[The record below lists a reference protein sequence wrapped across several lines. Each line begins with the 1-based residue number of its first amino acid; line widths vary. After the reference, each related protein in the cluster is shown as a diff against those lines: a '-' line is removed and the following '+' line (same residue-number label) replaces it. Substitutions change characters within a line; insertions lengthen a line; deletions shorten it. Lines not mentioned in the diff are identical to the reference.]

1 MKRLILCAAALS
13 SAVFAFAQP
22 KLTEDNIDKIIK
34 EMTLEEKAQL
44 VVGAGKATT
53 REGIPT
59 GTIELVKGAAGMTK
73 AIDRLGI
80 TAAVASDGPAGV
92 RIDPSREGTDETFY
106 CTGFPVGILLAS
118 SWDEELVEKVT
129 TAMGKEALE
138 YGVDVLLAPGMNIH
152 RNPLNGRNF
161 EYFSEDPLL
170 SGKMASA
177 YIKGIQNNGVGVSVK
192 HYAANN
198 QETNRFN
205 NNSVI
210 SQRALRE
217 IYLKNFEIAVK
228 ESKPWTVMASYNK
241 LNGPYTCASKELL
254 TTVLR
259 DEWGFDGIVMTDW
272 TPARETVNQLLAG
285 NDLMM
290 PGEAD
295 QREDVINAVKSGE
308 LSMKDLDKNVRR
320 ILEFVVKTPRFKGY
334 DYSEKPDLKAHAQ
347 VAREAAAEAMILL
360 RNENNTLP
368 MEAGKKIAIYGLGS
382 KRFIAGGAGSGNVNK
397 PYVVDMVEACENAG
411 FIVNKDIINFYQA
424 NLDLYNATNKLGGRM
439 LWPSARQEE
448 PEMNPH
454 FIERQA
460 KNEDV
465 AMIVITRN
473 AWEGGDRPTYG
484 GFDLSNEEKK
494 LISDVSSAYHKENK
508 KVVVVLN
515 IGGAVETASWKD
527 QVDAIVLP
535 WTPGQEGAN
544 SIMDVITGKVNPSG
558 KLPAS
563 FPVAVMDD
571 PSMKNF
577 PYDID
582 KRGGYDMNLKGAHRK
597 DIDDTYYEED
607 IWVGYRYY
615 NTAGKEVSYP
625 FGYGLSYTT
634 FEYGAPV
641 VKADKNGFTAEIT
654 VTNTGDKAG
663 REVVQLYV
671 AAPEGGLD
679 KPARE
684 LKGFAKT
691 GMIQPGESETVVIK
705 VDNYSLASFN
715 EARSSWEAAAGEY
728 KVMFGANVED
738 IRAEGAHSLSGVKRW
753 KVNKVLK
760 PNLPLETMT
769 L

>member
-738 IRAEGAHSLSGVKRW
+738 IRAEGAYSLSGVKRW

>member
-1 MKRLILCAAALS
+1 MKRLILGAAALS

-22 KLTEDNIDKIIK
+22 KLTEENIDKIIK

-295 QREDVINAVKSGE
+295 QREDVMNAVKSGE

-368 MEAGKKIAIYGLGS
+368 MEGGKKIAIYGLGS

-411 FIVNKDIINFYQA
+411 FIVNKDIINFYRA

-460 KNEDV
+460 KSEDV

-494 LISDVSSAYHKENK
+494 LISDVSSAYHKEHK
-508 KVVVVLN
+508 KVIVILN

-634 FEYGAPV
+634 FEYGDPV

-654 VTNTGDKAG
+654 ITNTGDKAG

-738 IRAEGAHSLSGVKRW
+738 IRAEGAYSLSGVKRW
-753 KVNKVLK
+753 KVNNVLK

>member
-73 AIDRLGI
+73 VIDRLGI

-92 RIDPSREGTDETFY
+92 RIDPSKEGTDETFY

-259 DEWGFDGIVMTDW
+259 NEWGFDGIVMTDW

-347 VAREAAAEAMILL
+347 VAREAAAESMILL

-368 MEAGKKIAIYGLGS
+368 MEGGKKIAIYGLGS

-460 KNEDV
+460 KSEDV

-634 FEYGAPV
+634 FEYGSPV

-738 IRAEGAHSLSGVKRW
+738 IRAEGAYSLSGVKRW
-753 KVNKVLK
+753 KVNNVLK